1 MLFKARRRDEVMQEG
16 RVDRKIPDAKTESW
30 EISVLKDQ
38 GGRRNQRGRLRV
50 NRE

>member
-1 MLFKARRRDEVMQEG
+1 MLLKARRQDEVMKGG
-16 RVDRKIPDAKTESW
+16 RVDRKIPDTKTEPW
-30 EISVLKDQ
+30 EISVLKDE